1 MEISDLMKREAEF
14 NRDKA
19 KSDKYKRKA
28 DKIMTENIKK
38 FQKAMERN
46 KKKQE
51 KEGTQTGKSSSADLI
66 SEKRRTV
73 ALKDFEN
80 GDAKNRKF
88 SIMATLGKRMG
99 TIKKKQLL
107 EQVDMSEESGFN
119 DGTVTISAGNKNVLF
134 KGRALFHKR
143 FNIS

>member
-1 MEISDLMKREAEF
+1 
-14 NRDKA
+14 
-19 KSDKYKRKA
+19 
-28 DKIMTENIKK
+28 MTENIKK

-134 KGRALFHKR
+134 KGRALFHNR
-143 FNIS
+143 FNIC

>member
-1 MEISDLMKREAEF
+1 
-14 NRDKA
+14 
-19 KSDKYKRKA
+19 
-28 DKIMTENIKK
+28 MTENIKK

-51 KEGTQTGKSSSADLI
+51 KEGSQTGKSTSTDLVA
-66 SEKRRTV
+66 EKRRTV

-99 TIKKKQLL
+99 TVKKRQLL
-107 EQVDMSEESGFN
+107 EQVDMSEEIGLN

-134 KGRALFHKR
+134 KGKIYKT
-143 FNIS
+143 NIY